1 MSTLPIHDRSGAKVS
16 EYTLDEA
23 LLADKGDPLVHAEV
37 VAHQARARGG
47 NASTKTRGEV
57 AGSNR
62 KPWRQKGTGRARSGE
77 RTSPIWRGGG
87 IIFGPRPRDYGYKLP
102 KQAARLAFRKA
113 FSDRVREG
121 AVRVVESLAP
131 DEPRTKVFAALVEAV
146 RPGPGPVLCVVA
158 AFDDALKRASRNLP
172 KVAVVPAAQVSTFD
186 LVKYRNVVVA
196 QDALPI
202 LETRLGRRGRSPS

>member
-1 MSTLPIHDRSGAKVS
+1 VSTLPIHDRSGAKVS
-16 EYTLDEA
+16 EYTLDDA
-23 LLADKGDPLVHAEV
+23 LLADKGDQLVHAEV

-62 KPWRQKGTGRARSGE
+62 KPWKQKGTGRARAGE

-87 IIFGPRPRDYGYKLP
+87 ITFGPRPRDYGYKLP
-102 KQAARLAFRKA
+102 KKAARLAFRKA
-113 FSDRVREG
+113 FTDRVQEG
-121 AVRVVESLAP
+121 TVRVVESL
-131 DEPRTKVFAALVEAV
+131 
-146 RPGPGPVLCVVA
+146 VV
-158 AFDDALKRASRNLP
+158 AFDDTLKRASRNLQ

-202 LETRLGRRGRSPS
+202 LETRLGQRGRSAS